1 METNLGDLLKKS
13 KREDNV
19 ENLLGVYF
27 SQHIPLSCTIMK
39 LQRRGRYKEALLIL
53 RSYKY
58 KLINEC
64 FFVHLNIITSILE
77 GTLKAENV
85 RKEKRYELIFVW
97 FEPFFEHK
105 WEITES
111 NHVGR
116 SSSDEK
122 DTKEDASYSSR
133 KISFRGIYL
142 SEWVMT
148 SLNRIFSSFVFPSRG
163 ISVENWVFVLDLLK
177 FVYDGRNVL
186 SSYLREGVDTK
197 ECVKNEDEVGDVDKF
212 SNVEKSLSILT
223 YHRSCDGKED
233 RGFCESLE
241 KYYGDARK
249 TAKSYFSLPFA
260 LFKCITSGLHKD
272 DERRKLQVYKH
283 IIPSTLSEDG
293 FYKKAIKTCV
303 SSWVQTK
310 TNRVNYEKVVHIT
323 KRIVNLNM
331 QELFCRR
338 MICILLE
345 FGNPVGE
352 NSSTQEGSEHVS
364 YSCSPISEEE
374 EKTQE
379 ILLRINN
386 IFERMF
392 YYIHIYCN
400 GDIEGKL
407 LISSLL
413 RSLIPMVKVV
423 QHDQY
428 SNISLC
434 LYNKNVEIIL
444 MTIINI
450 LFLYQWNSFFLE
462 KFFYAYS
469 NVCLPLPYALAVVN
483 IVNLFIDSQPRDYF
497 LSPFSAFEEKK
508 YLIHS
513 RVVADEKRSYDEIV
527 SKVEMELCP
536 EEIKQNGRDMKIQQN
551 GVDILAVS
559 LLRDILFCMLNQFT
573 EDCIEEKKKR
583 IFVSTLMS
591 KLLYTFSVHVKKIN
605 KKIVKNGYTFD
616 VLTEREKHIYKI
628 NTFNV
633 NIFERVTSIIQRLF
647 KAHDETSLYC
657 GQVIAEN
664 FKHYVD
670 SQTVKG
676 KNMKIFK
683 KRSIHVGEV
692 DLQSSDEEL
701 LMFPNLKKQMKSLPE
716 EVQCLSL
723 IRQRRFSY
731 LNNLLPDIGI
741 KKKRKSGKSKNRKKG
756 LEEYKQE
763 EVAQHED
770 GKEEI
775 PLLIELIPQMD
786 NTCEKR
792 EKLEKEMMI
801 KNAEWA
807 VENSL
812 YNSGECEF
820 IVKLE
825 QEHAHYL
832 NVECN
837 RYMYLHPSEDLFEC
851 LDRLKCRATYV
862 QRNVEESNHD
872 ILKLN
877 EKRENYEEENFRICQ
892 TVVALPRLI
901 KKSDVLSYLSV
912 QLYQVLV
919 SLDNIACAMNK
930 SKYPFAIMKM
940 FVIILLCI
948 NSPVDIGHFVFAN
961 LYSNVY
967 SPVQKMLMLLSLQ
980 IAALFLSER
989 ITLWEVFEC
998 ASGVAQ
1004 RVTLTSA
1011 GDIDDGVE
1019 AVQKKG
1025 NNRIGKDDL
1034 FNVAGGYY
1042 DLFERYPQGGK
1053 CIRRCVYK
1061 REPLENP
1068 ACGKDKF
1075 FRTERGKL
1083 RDKRETSA
1091 GQMER
1096 QVWATTPC
1104 QHCDEDDPCDS
1115 TTSGGV
1121 SFSPEGGHEGED
1133 EGEGKMEEGRAGEG
1147 KAEEGRAEEG
1157 KVEEGKG
1164 ENGEVKSRSRN
1175 KAHLCR
1181 MNSPQPNEYKTR
1193 LFLSLCNFFF
1203 KNAYTKL
1210 LCLNS
1215 KREIESIDYDE
1226 YKLRNCYAKDATLTL
1241 SLISSYTLFFNCSC
1255 DSYFYIDDIL
1265 ADGFSIGNFFIR
1277 NKNLLVRRVSVKL
1290 IFHMISLILK
1300 KRKFFMLK
1308 NENYVDVITY
1318 ISNNVTEEH
1327 DDLSLCCMRRVLA
1340 LHESVTR

>member
-1 METNLGDLLKKS
+1 METNLSDLLKKS
-13 KREDNV
+13 TKEDNV
-19 ENLLGVYF
+19 ENLLKVFF
-27 SQHIPLSCTIMK
+27 SQHIPLSCNIMK

-53 RSYKY
+53 RNNKY
-58 KLINEC
+58 KLVNEC
-64 FFVHLNIITSILE
+64 FFIHINIITSILE
-77 GTLKAENV
+77 GILKAENV
-85 RKEKRYELIFVW
+85 RKEKRYELIFIW
-97 FEPFFEHK
+97 FEPFFEDK
-105 WEITES
+105 WKITES
-111 NHVGR
+111 NSVGR
-116 SSSDEK
+116 SCSDEK
-122 DTKEDASYSSR
+122 DDKEDESYSR
-133 KISFRGIYL
+133 GKVSFRGIYL

-148 SLNRIFSSFVFPSRG
+148 SLNRIFSSVVFPSRG

-177 FVYDGRNVL
+177 FVYVGRNVL
-186 SSYLREGVDTK
+186 SSYLREGADTK
-197 ECVKNEDEVGDVDKF
+197 GCVKNEDEVVNVEEF
-212 SNVEKSLSILT
+212 SNVEKSLSLLT
-223 YHRSCDGKED
+223 DRTSCEGMEDG
-233 RGFCESLE
+233 GFCESLE
-241 KYYGDARK
+241 KYYGDPRK

-260 LFKCITSGLHKD
+260 LFRCITSGLQKD

-310 TNRVNYEKVVHIT
+310 SDRMNYEKVVHIT

-331 QELFCRR
+331 QELFCQR
-338 MICILLE
+338 MVCILLG
-345 FGNPVGE
+345 FGNSVGE

-364 YSCSPISEEE
+364 YSCIPISDEEG
-374 EKTQE
+374 KTQV
-379 ILLRINN
+379 ILRRINN

-392 YYIHIYCN
+392 YYIHMYCN

-423 QHDQY
+423 QHYQY

-444 MTIINI
+444 ITIVNI

-483 IVNLFIDSQPRDYF
+483 IVNLFIDSQPRDYS
-497 LSPFSAFEEKK
+497 LSPFSGFEEKK
-508 YLIHS
+508 HLIHS
-513 RVVADEKRSYDEIV
+513 RVVVDEKRPYDEIV
-527 SKVEMELCP
+527 SKVEMELCTVG
-536 EEIKQNGRDMKIQQN
+536 IKQNGMDLKIQQN
-551 GVDILAVS
+551 GVDLLAVS

-573 EDCIEEKKKR
+573 EGCIEEMKKR
-583 IFVSTLMS
+583 IFVSTLLS
-591 KLLYTFSVHVKKIN
+591 KLLYTFSVHMKKIN
-605 KKIVKNGYTFD
+605 KKIVKNCYTFD

-647 KAHDETSLYC
+647 KAHDEISLYC

-676 KNMKIFK
+676 ENMKNFK
-683 KRSIHVGEV
+683 KRSIQVGEV
-692 DLQSSDEEL
+692 DSQSSDDEL

-716 EVQCLSL
+716 EVQCFSL

-731 LNNLLPDIGI
+731 LDSLLPAIGI
-741 KKKRKSGKSKNRKKG
+741 KKKRKSGNPKNREKG
-756 LEEYKQE
+756 HGEYEYE
-763 EVAQHED
+763 EVGQRED
-770 GKEEI
+770 DKGEN
-775 PLLIELIPQMD
+775 PSLIELIPQMD

-812 YNSGECEF
+812 YNSRESEF

-837 RYMYLHPSEDLFEC
+837 KYMYLHPSEDLFEC
-851 LDRLKCRATYV
+851 LGRLKCRATYI

-912 QLYQVLV
+912 QLYEVLI
-919 SLDNIACAMNK
+919 SLDNMACAMNK
-930 SKYPFAIMKM
+930 SKHPFAIMKM
-940 FVIILLCI
+940 FVIILLSI

-980 IAALFLSER
+980 FAALFLSGR

-998 ASGVAQ
+998 ASGVAR
-1004 RVTLTSA
+1004 RVTLTSG
-1011 GDIDDGVE
+1011 GDIVDGVE
-1019 AVQKKG
+1019 AMQKKG
-1025 NNRIGKDDL
+1025 NDRIGKDDL
-1034 FNVAGGYY
+1034 FNIAGGYY
-1042 DLFERYPQGGK
+1042 DLFERYPQGRK
-1053 CIRRCVYK
+1053 CIRRDVYK
-1061 REPLENP
+1061 SEPLENP

-1075 FRTERGKL
+1075 FRKKRGKL
-1083 RDKRETSA
+1083 RCKRETSS
-1091 GQMER
+1091 GQMEE

-1104 QHCDEDDPCDS
+1104 QHGDEDDPCNS
-1115 TTSGGV
+1115 TTSGEI

-1133 EGEGKMEEGRAGEG
+1133 EGEI
-1147 KAEEGRAEEG
+1147 
-1157 KVEEGKG
+1157 EEGKG
-1164 ENGEVKSRSRN
+1164 ENGEVKSHSRN
-1175 KAHLCR
+1175 NAHLCR

-1203 KNAYTKL
+1203 NNAYTKL

-1215 KREIESIDYDE
+1215 KREIGSIDYDE
-1226 YKLRNCYAKDATLTL
+1226 YKLRNCYAKDATLTV

-1277 NKNLLVRRVSVKL
+1277 NKNFLVRRVSVKL

-1300 KRKFFMLK
+1300 RRKIFMLK

-1340 LHESVTR
+1340 LHESFTR